1 MSRRSILNEKSF
13 ELTINR
19 LCYELI
25 ENHNDFSNTALI
37 GLQPRGANLA
47 ERIRGKLQEIL
58 GSKKILHG
66 NIDVTFS
73 RDDFRRRENPI
84 VPQSTNMD
92 FIVEDKTVILLDDV
106 LYTGRTVRA
115 GLDEI
120 LAYGRPRSVELLV
133 LIDRRFS
140 RQLPIEPNYV
150 GKTVDTVDTQKVK
163 VEWKEIDG
171 KDQVYLET
179 E

>member
-1 MSRRSILNEKSF
+1 MNRRSILNEKSF

-25 ENHNDFSNTALI
+25 ENHNDFSNTALV

-47 ERIRGKLQEIL
+47 ERISAKLKEIL
-58 GSKKILHG
+58 GTKDILCG

-73 RDDFRRRENPI
+73 RDDFRRRDNPI
-84 VPQSTNMD
+84 VPQSTNMN
-92 FIVEDKTVILLDDV
+92 FIIEDKTVVLIDDV
-106 LYTGRTVRA
+106 LFSGRTVRA

-120 LAYGRPRSVELLV
+120 LSYGRPRSVELLV

-140 RQLPIEPNYV
+140 RQIPIEPNYV
-150 GKTVDTVDTQKVK
+150 GKAVDTVQTQKVR
-163 VEWKEIDG
+163 VEWSEIDG

>member
-1 MSRRSILNEKSF
+1 MNRRSILNEKSF

-47 ERIRGKLQEIL
+47 ERIGSKLHEIL
-58 GSKKILHG
+58 GSKEILHG
-66 NIDVTFS
+66 NIDVTFY

-84 VPQSTNMD
+84 VPQTTSMN
-92 FIVEDKTVILLDDV
+92 FIVEDKTVILIDDV

-150 GKTVDTVDTQKVK
+150 GKTVDTVETQKVR
-163 VEWKEIDG
+163 VEWEEIDG

>member
-1 MSRRSILNEKSF
+1 MNRRSILNEKGF

-25 ENHNDFSNTALI
+25 ENHNDFSNVALI

-47 ERIRGKLQEIL
+47 ERIKSKLREIL
-58 GSKKILHG
+58 GAKEILHG

-92 FIVEDKTVILLDDV
+92 FIVEDKTVVLIDDV

-150 GKTVDTVDTQKVK
+150 GKRVDTVETQKVR
-163 VEWKEIDG
+163 VEWSEIDG

-179 E
+179 A

>member
-1 MSRRSILNEKSF
+1 MNRRSILNEKSF

-25 ENHNDFSNTALI
+25 ENHDDFSNTALI

-47 ERIRGKLQEIL
+47 ERIVSKLQEIL
-58 GSKKILHG
+58 GSNEILHG

-84 VPQSTNMD
+84 IPQPTNMD
-92 FIVEDKTVILLDDV
+92 FIIEDKTVVLIDDV

-120 LAYGRPRSVELLV
+120 LTYGRPRSVELLI

-150 GKTVDTVDTQKVK
+150 GKTVDTVETQRVR
-163 VEWKEIDG
+163 VEWKELDG